1 MRPAQ
6 TLRCV
11 GVDPSKTETRAL
23 TGSLVATVVL
33 GVTAITWGVLS
44 GARVILFDGVYM
56 LAGIALV
63 GVSLLAS
70 KAATSAPSTDYPF
83 GRHAATPLAV
93 ALQGSALLGTVVYGA
108 ADAVGVIVDGGSP
121 AAAGSVLVYGLVSAV
136 ASVVVMLWLKPA
148 ARTSDLARAEVV
160 AWQAGAAL
168 SLVVALGGGVA
179 LGLTSLDLS
188 GAAAFVDP
196 ALVLIACLM
205 ITPMA
210 VSLCR
215 DGIRELLE
223 AAPSAELSKQLSALV
238 DAARAEHDLPQ
249 PTLRA
254 TALGRRLY
262 VEVDFVVDPG
272 CWTVDQEDTVRRA
285 VIERLE
291 TLDYEVWATVELT
304 TDPALVED

>member
-6 TLRCV
+6 TVRCL